1 MIASQLTY
9 SATALQSSIARQ
21 AAPTLARLARGFR
34 VLALTGPRQSG
45 KTTLAQL
52 AFPTKPYVSFED
64 LEVRR
69 RAELDPR
76 GFLAMFPDGAIFD
89 EVQRS
94 PDIFSYLQTHV
105 DARQRMGD
113 FILTGSQQFGL
124 TASISQ
130 SLAGRVAML
139 DLLPLSLAEIHTHQ
153 PVMPARQRLWD
164 FVWRG
169 AYPALHQKMRRSAPV
184 IDPTDWYSSYVATYV
199 QRDVRQISGVQDLGS
214 FERFVLMCAGRVG
227 QLLNLASLASDC
239 GISVNTAKHWVSVL
253 EASYIIRLV
262 QPWHES
268 FGKRLVKMPKL
279 YFLDTGLLCYL
290 LRIQD
295 RLALAQ
301 HALRGLI
308 FESWVISETLKWRA
322 NQGLRSDVYFWR
334 DNHGTE
340 IDLVFPHNGLLYA
353 VEIKSGETFNAE
365 WRTGCE
371 KFVKY
376 AGSHAGAPIIV
387 YGGLENFEFL
397 GYSVRSWHSL
407 SGTPPNA

>member
-1 MIASQLTY
+1 MMIAQTPENTVTTSIPRLAASTLT
-9 SATALQSSIARQ
+9 
-21 AAPTLARLARGFR
+21 RLARGFR

-45 KTTLAQL
+45 KTTLAQM
-52 AFPTKPYVSFED
+52 AFPSKPYVSFED

-69 RAELDPR
+69 RADLDPR

-94 PDIFSYLQTHV
+94 PDILSYLQTHV

-139 DLLPLSLAEIHTHQ
+139 DLLPLSFAEIQ
-153 PVMPARQRLWD
+153 AAEPIAICRQRLWD
-164 FVWRG
+164 LVWRG
-169 AYPALHQKMRRSAPV
+169 AYPALHQKARRNSPV
-184 IDPTDWYSSYVATYV
+184 IAPTDWYASYVATYV
-199 QRDVRQISGVQDLGS
+199 QRDVRQISGVQDLAS
-214 FERFVLMCAGRVG
+214 FERFVLLCAGRVG

-239 GISVNTAKHWVSVL
+239 GISVNTAKHWISVL
-253 EASYIIRLV
+253 EASYIVRLV
-262 QPWHES
+262 QPWHEN

-279 YFLDTGLLCYL
+279 YFLDAGLLCYL
-290 LRIQD
+290 LRISDPQ
-295 RLALAQ
+295 ALAQ

-308 FESWVISETLKWRA
+308 FESWVMSETLKWRA
-322 NQGLRSDVYFWR
+322 NQGLSSDVYFWR

-340 IDLVFPHNGLLYA
+340 IDLIFPHDGLLYP
-353 VEIKSGETFNAE
+353 VEIKSGETFTADWKN
-365 WRTGCE
+365 GCE
-371 KFVKY
+371 RFLKY
-376 AGSHAGAPIIV
+376 AGSRSGQPVIV

-397 GYSVRSWHSL
+397 GHSVRSWRSI
-407 SGTPPNA
+407 SGK

>member
-1 MIASQLTY
+1 MVTSSKLDS
-9 SATALQSSIARQ
+9 SAITQNSIPRQ
-21 AAPTLARLARGFR
+21 AAGALARLARGFR

-45 KTTLAQL
+45 KTTLARM
-52 AFPTKPYVSFED
+52 AFPGKPYVSFED

-69 RAELDPR
+69 RSDLDPR
-76 GFLAMFPDGAIFD
+76 GFLAGFPDGAIFD

-124 TASISQ
+124 TASITQ

-139 DLLPLSLAEIHTHQ
+139 DLLPLSLAEIHAHQ
-153 PVMPARQRLWD
+153 PMPLGRQSLWTLI
-164 FVWRG
+164 WRG
-169 AYPALHQKMRRSAPV
+169 AYPALHQKPRRSSLGV
-184 IDPTDWYSSYVATYV
+184 EPTDWYSSYVATYV

-239 GISVNTAKHWVSVL
+239 GISFNTAKHWISVL

-279 YFLDTGLLCYL
+279 YFVDTGLLCYL
-290 LRIQD
+290 LRIRD
-295 RLALAQ
+295 PLALAQ

-322 NQGLRSDVYFWR
+322 NLGLSSDVYFWR

-340 IDLVFPHNGLLYA
+340 IDLVFPHDGLLYP
-353 VEIKSGETFNAE
+353 VEIKSGETFSTD
-365 WRTGCE
+365 WKDGCA

-376 AGSHAGAPIIV
+376 AGARAGSPTIV

-397 GYSVRSWHSL
+397 GCRVRSWHSL
-407 SGTPPNA
+407 TGI